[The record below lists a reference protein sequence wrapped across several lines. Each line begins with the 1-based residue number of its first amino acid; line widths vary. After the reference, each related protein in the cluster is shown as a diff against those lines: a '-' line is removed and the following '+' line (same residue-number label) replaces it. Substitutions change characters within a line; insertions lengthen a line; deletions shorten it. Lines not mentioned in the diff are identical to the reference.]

1 MSTTVVERE
10 AYNVRRFEEGRSKK
24 AETEEE
30 DEVQEETES
39 VDDDL
44 AELVAASHENI
55 LTSKKLIIVFVSMS
69 VALMISSIDLTGVT
83 IAVPYMA
90 KDLDAYSSISWVG
103 TSSLISTTVFM
114 VLFGRFSDI
123 FSRKYTMIFAM
134 VMLAFFD
141 LACALA
147 QTPTQLYVF
156 RALCGMGNGGITTLS
171 MVIVSDVV
179 TLEQRGFYQGIL
191 GAFFGIGSAI
201 GPFIASAYINH
212 SSWRKFYFTLFPICL
227 SSTLILIK
235 YVPYTRPQHSMK
247 EKLLNL
253 DYLGFF
259 TSSVAIIFLLIP
271 ISGGGSTF
279 PWTSAFTISMIVIG
293 GVFFLIFL
301 LVEHRVSKLP
311 LIPLRLFNESFSLTS
326 ILLHNFFFGICY
338 YGIQYYYPYYF
349 EVVRGYTPMET
360 SCFLLAF
367 VLPQTLT
374 SICSGQLISR
384 TKHYGFVIWI
394 GYTLWM
400 IAMGLLSLWGL
411 NTKKGVTIIIMVIN
425 GLGSGFIFQP
435 TLIAAQAHSL
445 KRDRATVISTRNVL
459 RTFGG
464 SISLAISA
472 TILANTFA
480 ENLNATGSEYFSKTE
495 IEVLKTMIYTKPDL
509 SKYTSTQALYLKE
522 IYMLGIKRIF
532 YVWMACMAYCFIT
545 NMPIKDRGLQPI
557 DEKKLPSS

>member
-1 MSTTVVERE
+1 MSAVAQQGKE
-10 AYNVRRFEEGRSKK
+10 AQNLLHFGEERSKIE
-24 AETEEE
+24 ETGN
-30 DEVQEETES
+30 DVQEETES
-39 VDDDL
+39 VEEDL
-44 AELVAASHENI
+44 AEIVAASHENI
-55 LTSKKLIIVFVSMS
+55 LTSKKLIIVFTSMS
-69 VALMISSIDLTGVT
+69 VALMLVSVDMAGITV
-83 IAVPYMA
+83 AVPYMA
-90 KDLDAYSSISWVG
+90 KEFDAYTSISWVG

-134 VMLAFFD
+134 VVLAFFD

-171 MVIVSDVV
+171 MVVVSDVV

-212 SSWRKFYFTLFPICL
+212 STWRNFYFTLFPICL

-247 EKLLNL
+247 EKLLNV

-271 ISGGGSTF
+271 ISGGGSSF

-301 LVEHRVSKLP
+301 FVECKVSKLP
-311 LIPLRLFNESFSLTS
+311 LIPLRLFSESFSLTS
-326 ILLHNFFFGICY
+326 ILLHNFFFGISY

-349 EVVRGYTPMET
+349 EVVREYTPMET

-367 VLPQTLT
+367 VLPQTL
-374 SICSGQLISR
+374 SSVCSGQLISR
-384 TKHYGFVIWI
+384 TKHYGFVIWL
-394 GYTLWM
+394 GYFLWM
-400 IAMGLLSLWGL
+400 LAMGLLSLWGL
-411 NTKKGVTIIIMVIN
+411 NTKRGVTIVIMIIN

-435 TLIAAQAHSL
+435 TLIAAQAHSF

-480 ENLNATGSEYFSKTE
+480 ENLNATGAEYFSRSE
-495 IEVLKTMIYTKPDL
+495 IEILKTLIYTKPDL
-509 SKYTSTQALYLKE
+509 SKYTPTQALYLKG
-522 IYMLGIKRIF
+522 IYMSGIKRIF
-532 YVWMACMAYCFIT
+532 YLWMACMAYCFIT
-545 NMPIKDRGLQPI
+545 NVPIKDRGLQPM
-557 DEKKLPSS
+557 DGRKT